1 MLGMAVVSNP
11 TIRAEVLS
19 DPTMPGG
26 AATDSDIDFQISSVF
41 LALQHPAAGSALQ
54 YSSQPAV
61 AHALSRWM
69 CETVDGYTV
78 RSDCCFWVD
87 ISRTGVRIMRSII
100 VISLSLALVTPAL
113 AAKHHHHYRH
123 MAAASPP
130 AMGTIPIPMTAE
142 NWQQYQKNLRDAGYN
157 PKNDYQSN
165 GVIRDHL
172 P

>member
-1 MLGMAVVSNP
+1 MIYLKSLTESTLAIVCEAVHTSP
-11 TIRAEVLS
+11 GTFLSEVM
-19 DPTMPGG
+19 DYY
-26 AATDSDIDFQISSVF
+26 V
-41 LALQHPAAGSALQ
+41 
-54 YSSQPAV
+54 
-61 AHALSRWM
+61 
-69 CETVDGYTV
+69 V
-78 RSDCCFWVD
+78 RSDCCVWVD
-87 ISRTGVRIMRSII
+87 SSRTGVRIMKSIV

-130 AMGTIPIPMTAE
+130 AMGTIPIPITSE

>member
-1 MLGMAVVSNP
+1 MK
-11 TIRAEVLS
+11 
-19 DPTMPGG
+19 
-26 AATDSDIDFQISSVF
+26 
-41 LALQHPAAGSALQ
+41 
-54 YSSQPAV
+54 
-61 AHALSRWM
+61 
-69 CETVDGYTV
+69 
-78 RSDCCFWVD
+78 
-87 ISRTGVRIMRSII
+87 SII

-123 MAAASPP
+123 VAAASPP
-130 AMGTIPIPMTAE
+130 TMGQMGPITSE

>member
-1 MLGMAVVSNP
+1 
-11 TIRAEVLS
+11 
-19 DPTMPGG
+19 
-26 AATDSDIDFQISSVF
+26 
-41 LALQHPAAGSALQ
+41 
-54 YSSQPAV
+54 
-61 AHALSRWM
+61 M
-69 CETVDGYTV
+69 CEAVDCYTV
-78 RSDCCFWVD
+78 RSDCCVWVD
-87 ISRTGVRIMRSII
+87 SSRTGVRIMKSIV

-130 AMGTIPIPMTAE
+130 AMGQMGPITAE